1 MKWEF
6 LNTKSNTGK
15 YNMDYDMNLAE
26 NAQPGTALLRF
37 YKWKPYCISLGANQD
52 FSTINLK
59 KAYDNNIDLVERPTG
74 GRAILHSEELTYS
87 VVYPLDNGFSPKE
100 LYREINLAL
109 KKGMIFFDN
118 ELEKIELEKEQPY
131 FPNYYKD
138 RKSELCFAVSAKNEL
153 KFEGKKLVGSAQ
165 RKLHNTILQHGSI
178 LCGDFHK
185 KIVEFL
191 FLNDEETVQM
201 KEEIK
206 NTTTDL
212 RSILNYE
219 IDYDLLVESIKTG
232 FEEHFKIKFENPLNQ
247 VKIK

>member
-1 MKWEF
+1 MRWEF
-6 LNTKSNTGK
+6 LNTKFNTGRN
-15 YNMDYDMNLAE
+15 NMDYDMNLVE
-26 NAQPGTALLRF
+26 TAQPGTALLRF
-37 YKWKPYCISLGANQD
+37 YKWKPYCISLGANQGL
-52 FSTINLK
+52 STINVK
-59 KAYDNNIDLVERPTG
+59 KAYSNNIDLVERPTG

-87 VVYPLDNGFSPKE
+87 VVYPLDNGFSPKD

-109 KKGMIFFDN
+109 KKGMMFFDSK
-118 ELEKIELEKEQPY
+118 LENIELEKEQPH
-131 FPNYYKD
+131 FPDYYKD

-185 KIVEFL
+185 NIVDFI

-206 NTTTDL
+206 STTTDL

-232 FEEHFKIKFENPLNQ
+232 FEEHFKIKFENPLMQ
-247 VKIK
+247 VKI

>member
-26 NAQPGTALLRF
+26 TDQPGTALLRF

-52 FSTINLK
+52 FSTINIK

-87 VVYPLDNGFSPKE
+87 VVYPLDNGFSPKD

-109 KKGMIFFDN
+109 KKGMMFFDSK
-118 ELEKIELEKEQPY
+118 LEKIELEKEQPH
-131 FPNYYKD
+131 FPDYYKNN
-138 RKSELCFAVSAKNEL
+138 KSHLCFAVSAKNEL
-153 KFEGKKLVGSAQ
+153 KFESKKLVGSAQ

-178 LCGDFHK
+178 LYGDFHK
-185 KIVEFL
+185 NIVDFL

-206 NTTTDL
+206 NKTTDL

-232 FEEHFKIKFENPLNQ
+232 FEEHFKIKFEYPLKQ
-247 VKIK
+247 VKI

>member
-6 LNTKSNTGK
+6 FNTKSNTGR

-26 NAQPGTALLRF
+26 TAELDSAVLRF

-52 FSTINLK
+52 CNTINIK
-59 KAYDNNIDLVERPTG
+59 KAYGSNIDLAERPTG

-87 VVYPLDNGFSPKE
+87 VVYPLDNGFTPKD

-109 KKGMIFFDN
+109 KKGMIFFN
-118 ELEKIELEKEQPY
+118 SKLEKIELEGEQPH
-131 FPNYYKD
+131 FPSFYKNN
-138 RKSELCFAVSAKNEL
+138 KSDLCFAVSAKNEL

-165 RKLHNTILQHGSI
+165 RKMNNSVLQHGSI

-185 KIVEFL
+185 NIVDFL
-191 FLNDEETVQM
+191 FLNDKETAQM
-201 KEEIK
+201 REEIE

-212 RSILNYE
+212 NSILNYE
-219 IDYDLLVESIKTG
+219 IDYELLGEAIKMG
-232 FEEHFKIKFENPLNQ
+232 FEEHFENKYENSLMQ
-247 VKIK
+247 VKI

>member
-15 YNMDYDMNLAE
+15 YNMDFDMNLAE
-26 NAQPGTALLRF
+26 TTEPGMALLRF
-37 YKWKPYCISLGANQD
+37 YQWKPYCISLGANQGL
-52 FSTINLK
+52 STINIK
-59 KAYDNNIDLVERPTG
+59 KAYDTNIDLVKRPTG

-87 VVYPLDNGFSPKE
+87 VVYPLTNGFSSKD

-109 KKGMIFFDN
+109 KKGMIFFDS
-118 ELEKIELEKEQPY
+118 ELEKIELEEEQPH
-131 FPNYYKD
+131 FPSFYKNN
-138 RKSELCFAVSAKNEL
+138 KSNLCFAVSAKNEL

-165 RKLHNTILQHGSI
+165 RKMNNSVLQHGSI

-185 KIVEFL
+185 NIVDFL
-191 FLNDEETVQM
+191 FLNDDETLQM
-201 KEEIK
+201 RKEIK

-219 IDYDLLVESIKTG
+219 INYDLLGEAIKTG
-232 FEEHFKIKFENPLNQ
+232 FEEHFKIKFEHSFAQ
-247 VKIK
+247 VKI

>member
-6 LNTKSNTGK
+6 LNTKSNTGE
-15 YNMDYDMNLAE
+15 YNMDYDMNRAKTVE
-26 NAQPGTALLRF
+26 PGTALLRF
-37 YKWKPYCISLGANQD
+37 YKWEPYCISLGANQD
-52 FSTINLK
+52 FSTINIK

-74 GRAILHSEELTYS
+74 GRAILHSEEVTYS
-87 VVYPLDNGFSPKE
+87 VVYPLDNVFSPKD

-109 KKGMIFFDN
+109 KKGLIFYNCEF
-118 ELEKIELEKEQPY
+118 EKIELEEEQPH
-131 FPNYYKD
+131 FLGFYKNS
-138 RKSELCFAVSAKNEL
+138 KSDLCFAVSAKNEL

-165 RKLHNTILQHGSI
+165 RKLHNSVLQHGSI

-185 KIVEFL
+185 NIVDFL

-219 IDYDLLVESIKTG
+219 IDCDLLVESIKTG
-232 FEEHFKIKFENPLNQ
+232 FEEHFAIKFENSLAR
-247 VKIK
+247 VKI